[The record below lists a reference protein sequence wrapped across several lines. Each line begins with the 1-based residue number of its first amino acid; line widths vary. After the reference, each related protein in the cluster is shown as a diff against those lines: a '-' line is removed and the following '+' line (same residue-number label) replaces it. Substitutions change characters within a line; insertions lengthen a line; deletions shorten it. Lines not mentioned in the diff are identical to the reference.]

1 MFAVMRRHL
10 AIVIAIVMAILI
22 TACSPT
28 DNSAES
34 TVSSTTA
41 TTSAA
46 TTTTL
51 ASTSTTERLDF
62 AVSSPAFGEGESIPS
77 EYTCDGEDVSP
88 ELQMVGLPPTT
99 RSVAVVVSDPD
110 APLGTWYH
118 WVEFDIPVAG
128 DSLTLSRDSGIVGVP
143 GVNSWNLEGYMGP
156 CPPEGEEHRYVFT
169 VYALGEDLGLPGGVD
184 AIAVI
189 DAAEASRLGSVEIT
203 GLYGR

>member
-1 MFAVMRRHL
+1 MRRHL
-10 AIVIAIVMAILI
+10 ALVIAFVIAILA
-22 TACSPT
+22 TACSPA
-28 DNSAES
+28 DDSAE
-34 TVSSTTA
+34 TAVSSTL
-41 TTSAA
+41 A
-46 TTTTL
+46 TTTTTI

-88 ELQMVGLPPTT
+88 ELQIVGLPPTT

-118 WVEFDIPVAG
+118 WVEFDIPVTG
-128 DSLTLSRDSGIVGVP
+128 DSLALSRDVGTVGVP

-156 CPPEGEEHRYVFT
+156 CPPQGEEHRYVFT
-169 VYALGEDLGLPGGVD
+169 VYALGDDLGLPGGVD

-189 DAAEASRLGSVEIT
+189 EAAEAAQLGSVEMT
-203 GLYGR
+203 GLYAR